1 MIEANGENYEKY
13 LNHQC
18 QNHEMLLIKAQTS
31 LGKTTAYAESIINA
45 KKTKVIIAV
54 PTNRL
59 KNQVY
64 IDLRKAGVEDVK
76 QTPELKEI
84 HDKKIRDEVNY
95 LMEIGAFKTR
105 KEFLENSIKT
115 LKDKKE
121 KAKDDKKIKEID
133 EDIEN
138 ISFYLEENEVINHYE
153 GNIVT
158 TWARLFNL
166 HWCLVHT
173 HTLIIDEDILRE
185 CIKTKTFNMKKLK
198 RTCKCLKKVY
208 HKELKEK
215 LKIILTAPYKKMK
228 TVKPIYKN
236 GMSEKVVEMIE
247 KEITQS
253 KEDIYNIFDVLS
265 ISAFYKYNTDK
276 EKMNDVEYNDD
287 DDVHCLICREFPRMN
302 TIILS
307 ATLEKEFYE
316 KYFEFRDIEY
326 IEIPHDKYKGKLFQ
340 DCTYS
345 YSRTCLENAPQIL
358 EEIRKKYYKH
368 PVITFKKLCKDGE
381 FNFGAVEGLNL
392 LKGKDII
399 IVGLPYVNDIV
410 YKFFLYR
417 LYGEIITEEKPR
429 YRRIENDMY
438 SFKITT
444 YSNKNYQKIINYFLK
459 SEIEQAVGRARL
471 LRNDCTVHLFSGFP
485 AEQAEMI
492 QDINI
497 KVNNDDEEE
506 IEAKNSDETIT
517 DEKDL

>member
-1 MIEANGENYEKY
+1 
-13 LNHQC
+13 
-18 QNHEMLLIKAQTS
+18 
-31 LGKTTAYAESIINA
+31 
-45 KKTKVIIAV
+45 
-54 PTNRL
+54 
-59 KNQVY
+59 
-64 IDLRKAGVEDVK
+64 
-76 QTPELKEI
+76 
-84 HDKKIRDEVNY
+84 
-95 LMEIGAFKTR
+95 
-105 KEFLENSIKT
+105 
-115 LKDKKE
+115 
-121 KAKDDKKIKEID
+121 
-133 EDIEN
+133 
-138 ISFYLEENEVINHYE
+138 
-153 GNIVT
+153 
-158 TWARLFNL
+158 
-166 HWCLVHT
+166 
-173 HTLIIDEDILRE
+173 
-185 CIKTKTFNMKKLK
+185 
-198 RTCKCLKKVY
+198 
-208 HKELKEK
+208 
-215 LKIILTAPYKKMK
+215 
-228 TVKPIYKN
+228 
-236 GMSEKVVEMIE
+236 
-247 KEITQS
+247 
-253 KEDIYNIFDVLS
+253 
-265 ISAFYKYNTDK
+265 
-276 EKMNDVEYNDD
+276 MNDVEYNDD

-497 KVNNDDEEE
+497 KVNNDDEEAE
-506 IEAKNSDETIT
+506 SLD
-517 DEKDL
+517 

>member
-1 MIEANGENYEKY
+1 MIEASGENYEKY
-13 LNHQC
+13 LNHKC
-18 QNHEMLLIKAQTS
+18 QEHKMLLIKAQTS

-64 IDLRKAGVEDVK
+64 MNLIKEGIEDIK
-76 QTPELKEI
+76 QTPELQEI
-84 HDKKIRDEVNY
+84 HDTRIRDEVNY

-105 KEFLENSIKT
+105 KEFLEKSIKM
-115 LKDKKE
+115 LKDKKK
-121 KAKDDKKIKEID
+121 KAKDGKKIKEID

-138 ISFYLEENEVINHYE
+138 ITFYLEENEFINHYE

-166 HWCLVHT
+166 HWCLVYT

-185 CIKTKTFNMKKLK
+185 CIKTKTFNLKKLK
-198 RTCKCLKKVY
+198 CTCKCLKKVY
-208 HKELKEK
+208 HKDLKEK
-215 LKIILTAPYKKMK
+215 LDTILKAPYKKMQTVNSIDK
-228 TVKPIYKN
+228 TFINKERIN
-236 GMSEKVVEMIE
+236 DIE

-265 ISAFYKYNTDK
+265 ISAFYKYNTNK
-276 EKMNDVEYNDD
+276 EKMNTVGYNED
-287 DDVHCLICREFPRMN
+287 DDVHCLICREFPEMD

-307 ATLEKEFYE
+307 ATLEKELYE
-316 KYFEFRDIEY
+316 KYFDFRDIEY

-345 YSRTCLENAPQIL
+345 YSRTCLENSPEIL
-358 EEIRKKYYKH
+358 EEIRKKYLEY
-368 PVITFKKLCKDGE
+368 PLITFKKFCKGNE
-381 FNFGAVEGLNL
+381 LNFGAVEGLNL
-392 LKGKDII
+392 LEGKDIV
-399 IVGLPYVNDIV
+399 IVGLPYINDIV

-444 YSNKNYQKIINYFLK
+444 YSNKNYQKIINYFLQ

-485 AEQAEMI
+485 AEQAEII
-492 QDINI
+492 QDISTI
-497 KVNNDDEEE
+497 VDSNNEDE
-506 IEAKNSDETIT
+506 IEEKNSDETVIY
-517 DEKDL
+517 EKDL

>member
-1 MIEANGENYEKY
+1 MIEANEENYEKY

-18 QNHEMLLIKAQTS
+18 QEHKMFLIKAQTS

-64 IDLRKAGVEDVK
+64 NQLKELGVEDIF
-76 QTPELKEI
+76 QTPELKVI
-84 HDKKIRDEVNY
+84 HDKETREKADY

-105 KEFLENSIKT
+105 KEFLEKSIKR

-121 KAKDDKKIKEID
+121 DEFDEKEIEKIE
-133 EDIEN
+133 EDIDN
-138 ISFYLEENEVINHYE
+138 ISFYLEENEFINHYE

-158 TWARLFNL
+158 TWARIFNL
-166 HWCLVHT
+166 HWCLVYT

-185 CIKTKTFNMKKLK
+185 CIKTRTFNMKKLK

-215 LKIILTAPYKKMK
+215 LDTILKAPYKKMQTVNSIDK
-228 TVKPIYKN
+228 TF
-236 GMSEKVVEMIE
+236 MSKDRIEDIE

-253 KEDIYNIFDVLS
+253 KEEIYNIFDVLS
-265 ISAFYKYNTDK
+265 ISAFYKYNTNK
-276 EKMNDVEYNDD
+276 EKMNIVEYNED
-287 DDVHCLICREFPRMN
+287 DDVHCLICREFPYMD

-326 IEIPHDKYKGKLFQ
+326 IEITHDKYKGKLFQ

-345 YSRTCLENAPQIL
+345 YSRTCLENSPELL
-358 EEIRKKYYKH
+358 EEIRRKYFGH
-368 PVITFKKLCKDGE
+368 PLITFKKFCKGNE
-381 FNFGAVEGLNL
+381 LNFGAVEGLNL
-392 LKGKDII
+392 LEGKDIV
-399 IVGLPYVNDIV
+399 IVGLPYINDIV

-417 LYGEIITEEKPR
+417 LYGEVITEERPK

-444 YSNKNYQKIINYFLK
+444 YSNKNYQKIINYFLQ

-492 QDINI
+492 QDISTI
-497 KVNNDDEEE
+497 VDSNNQDE
-506 IEAKNSDETIT
+506 IEEKNSDETIIY
-517 DEKDL
+517 EKDL